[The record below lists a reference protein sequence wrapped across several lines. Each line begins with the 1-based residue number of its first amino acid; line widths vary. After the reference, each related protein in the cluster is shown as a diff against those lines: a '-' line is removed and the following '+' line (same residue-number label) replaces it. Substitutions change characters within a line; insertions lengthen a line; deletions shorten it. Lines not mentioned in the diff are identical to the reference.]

1 MKVIKKM
8 KIVIRYIHNILQI
21 EVKEFSNVSFHFRK
35 ENYLYELFV
44 NRVILLFMNFLAV
57 APEQVFERCNK
68 NPC

>member
-21 EVKEFSNVSFHFRK
+21 EVKEFSNVSLHFRK

-44 NRVILLFMNFLAV
+44 ILYLFMIFLAV
-57 APEQVFERCNK
+57 APERVFERCNK